1 MTLPPLVASV
11 AWLSAAA
18 VVGAEDEPE
27 RTWLGWAVGFVPA
40 FVVIGVAYLV
50 VRRIRSKR

>member
-1 MTLPPLVASV
+1 MTLLTLETSV
-11 AWLSAAA
+11 AWLSAA
-18 VVGAEDEPE
+18 VVGAE

>member
-1 MTLPPLVASV
+1 MTLLTLATSV
-11 AWLSAAA
+11 AWLGAAL
-18 VVGAEDEPE
+18 VGAEDEPE

-40 FVVIGVAYLV
+40 VVVIGVAYLV